1 MFLSLQNEV
10 RSFFT
15 NVHFKYQQNLP
26 RKPSRLWANLEMC
39 AQLSI
44 TVWNTSLHKN
54 FWRRASIKHATWND
68 HYDNHISH
76 QGNCIYW
83 FIKYIVCRLEICWQ
97 AWISTLKYNEM
108 PFLHFYRYD
117 MTTEKVWKAFYSFR
131 KFWA

>member
-54 FWRRASIKHATWND
+54 FTRRASIKHATWKD
-68 HYDNHISH
+68 HYDNDISH
-76 QGNCIYW
+76 QSNCISW
-83 FIKYIVCRLEICWQ
+83 FIKCIVTDQRPRSLE
-97 AWISTLKYNEM
+97 YNKI
-108 PFLHFYRYD
+108 PLLHLYRYD
-117 MTTEKVWKAFYSFR
+117 MTTEKVWKIFSLVSKILGLGR
-131 KFWA
+131 W